1 MKHPLTGVHFAAMQ
15 KVAGEKG
22 ATHVNAK
29 WEVRHN
35 RCFSVTRGTPGG
47 EARGSKGSLAHPLP
61 PGGFWL

>member
-29 WEVRHN
+29 VV
-35 RCFSVTRGTPGG
+35 FT
-47 EARGSKGSLAHPLP
+47 
-61 PGGFWL
+61 